1 MSSIALLLS
10 PHIAPSH
17 TSYPH
22 PTPHTLILPL
32 IPSSHLIPHPPH
44 TSSHTLTPSSH
55 ILTPHTLI
63 LHPHSTPSRTSQS
76 TEGDSSTITGS
87 KHGNH

>member
-22 PTPHTLILPL
+22 PTLHTLI
-32 IPSSHLIPHPPH
+32 PHPH

-55 ILTPHTLI
+55 TLTPSSHILTHLTPS
-63 LHPHSTPSRTSQS
+63 STPSHTSQS